1 MQEILA
7 KIQANGD
14 IFYVITFLW
23 TAVEGETFVIFAG
36 YAAHLGLL
44 SLPMLIACAWLG
56 SFCGDQVYFFLGR
69 RYGHRLVRRFPKWQP
84 RVDRAMDLLHRYNTG
99 FILSF
104 RFIYGVRNVSSF
116 AIGMSEVSWARFSV
130 LNFIAAGVWAISF
143 AGTGYI
149 FGAAFKDMLG
159 DYALYITLGM
169 LLMFVS
175 FAWFVISAPER
186 REKRLAKEAARL
198 AAQSGTATNPKR
210 V

>member
-1 MQEILA
+1 M
-7 KIQANGD
+7 
-14 IFYVITFLW
+14 
-23 TAVEGETFVIFAG
+23 EGETFVIFAG

-44 SLPMLIACAWLG
+44 SLPILIACAWLG

-69 RYGHRLVRRFPKWQP
+69 RYGHTLVRRFPKWQP
-84 RVDRAMDLLHRYNTG
+84 RVDRAMDLLKRYNTG

-116 AIGMSEVSWARFSV
+116 AIGMSGVSWLRFSV
-130 LNFIAAGVWAISF
+130 LNFIAAGLWATSF
-143 AGTGYI
+143 AGTGYL

-169 LLMFVS
+169 LLMFIT
-175 FAWFVISAPER
+175 FAWLVISAPER
-186 REKRLAKEAARL
+186 REKRLAREAARL
-198 AAQSGTATNPKR
+198 AAQTPPSTNPNG

>member
-1 MQEILA
+1 MQEILG
-7 KIQANGD
+7 KIQEYGD

-44 SLPMLIACAWLG
+44 SLPTLIACAWIG

-69 RYGHRLVRRFPKWQP
+69 RYGAAMIRKFPKWEP
-84 RVDRAMDLLHRYNTG
+84 RVARAMDLLQRYNTG

-116 AIGMSEVSWARFSV
+116 AVGMSGISWARFSF
-130 LNFIAAGVWAISF
+130 LNFIAAGVWAVSF
-143 AGTGYI
+143 AGTGYL

-159 DYALYITLGM
+159 DYALYITVGM
-169 LLMFVS
+169 LLGFITL
-175 FAWFVISAPER
+175 AWWIMSAPER
-186 REKRLAKEAARL
+186 RAKRLAREAARQT
-198 AAQSGTATNPKR
+198 AQSRASTHTNGA
-210 V
+210 

>member
-1 MQEILA
+1 MQDILA
-7 KIQANGD
+7 KIQENGD

-44 SLPMLIACAWLG
+44 SLPILIACAWLG

-69 RYGHRLVRRFPKWQP
+69 RYGHSLVSRFPKWQP
-84 RVDRAMDLLHRYNTG
+84 RVDRAMDLLQRYNTG

-116 AIGMSEVSWARFSV
+116 AIGMSDVSWLRFSV

-143 AGTGYI
+143 AGTGYL

-159 DYALYITLGM
+159 DYALYITVGM
-169 LLMFVS
+169 LLMFVT
-175 FAWFVISAPER
+175 FAWLVISAPER
-186 REKRLAKEAARL
+186 REKRLAREAARL
-198 AAQSGTATNPKR
+198 AAQSPPSTNPNG

>member
-7 KIQANGD
+7 KIQEYGD
-14 IFYVITFLW
+14 IFYVITFIW

-44 SLPMLIACAWLG
+44 SLPTLIACAWLG

-69 RYGHRLVRRFPKWQP
+69 RYGATLIKKFPKWEP
-84 RVDRAMDLLHRYNTG
+84 RVARAMDLLHRYNTG

-116 AIGMSEVSWARFSV
+116 AVGMSGISWARFSI
-130 LNFIAAGVWAISF
+130 LNFIAAGVWAVSF
-143 AGTGYI
+143 AGTGYL

-159 DYALYITLGM
+159 DYALYITVGM
-169 LLMFVS
+169 LIGFITL
-175 FAWFVISAPER
+175 AWWIMSAPER
-186 REKRLAKEAARL
+186 REKRLARQAAQQ
-198 AAQSGTATNPKR
+198 AAQSRASTHTNGA
-210 V
+210 

>member
-1 MQEILA
+1 MQEILNI
-7 KIQANGD
+7 IQEYGD
-14 IFYVITFLW
+14 VFYVITFLW

-44 SLPMLIACAWLG
+44 SLPTLILCAWIG

-69 RYGHRLVRRFPKWQP
+69 RYGRSLIKRYPKWEP
-84 RVDRAMDLLHRYNTG
+84 RVARAMDLLHKYNTG

-116 AIGMSEVSWARFSV
+116 AIGMSEISWARFSI
-130 LNFIAAGVWAISF
+130 LNFIAAGVWAVSF
-143 AGTGYI
+143 AGTGYL

-169 LLMFVS
+169 LVCFVTL
-175 FAWFVISAPER
+175 AWLVISAPER
-186 REKRLAKEAARL
+186 REKRLAREAARQ
-198 AAQSGTATNPKR
+198 AARSQTSTTPNG